1 MGKLR
6 VFEIN
11 ATIAYIE
18 TKIKQ
23 KIEREKE
30 EILKDDEKRNIFLQE
45 EFGDYNNFLNKINI
59 IFNLKKE
66 ISEKQNYLESLYKE
80 IQLSKIGKNIT
91 LYNLRNS
98 TELSGENFINS
109 LVENRLLV
117 KIRKEINVDK
127 EEIKNQI
134 IIKSSSNDLDKI
146 IEEILKEYKI
156 N

>member
-80 IQLSKIGKNIT
+80 VQLSKIGKNIT

-98 TELSGENFINS
+98 MELTGENFINS
-109 LVENRLLV
+109 LIENRLLV
-117 KIRKEINVDK
+117 KIGKEINVNK

-146 IEEILKEYKI
+146 IEEILNEYKI

>member
-59 IFNLKKE
+59 IFNIKKE

-80 IQLSKIGKNIT
+80 IQLSKIGKKIT

-98 TELSGENFINS
+98 MELSGENFISS
-109 LVENRLLV
+109 LIENRLLE
-117 KIRKEINVDK
+117 KIGKENKINK
-127 EEIKNQI
+127 EEIKNRI
-134 IIKSSSNDLDKI
+134 IIKSSSNDLNNI

>member
-23 KIEREKE
+23 KIEREKK

-80 IQLSKIGKNIT
+80 IQLSKIGKKIT

-98 TELSGENFINS
+98 MELTGENFINS
-109 LVENRLLV
+109 LIENRLLV
-117 KIRKEINVDK
+117 KIGKEINVNK

-146 IEEILKEYKI
+146 IEEILNEYKI

>member
-23 KIEREKE
+23 KIEREKK

-80 IQLSKIGKNIT
+80 IQLSKIGKKIT

-98 TELSGENFINS
+98 MELSGENFINS
-109 LVENRLLV
+109 LIENRLLE
-117 KIRKEINVDK
+117 KIGKENKINK
-127 EEIKNQI
+127 EEIKNRI
-134 IIKSSSNDLDKI
+134 IIKSSSNDLNNI

>member
-80 IQLSKIGKNIT
+80 IQLSKIGKKIT

-98 TELSGENFINS
+98 MELSGENFISS
-109 LVENRLLV
+109 LIENRLLE
-117 KIRKEINVDK
+117 KIGKENKINK
-127 EEIKNQI
+127 EEIKNRI
-134 IIKSSSNDLDKI
+134 IIKSSSNDLNNI

>member
-23 KIEREKE
+23 KIEREKK

-80 IQLSKIGKNIT
+80 IQLSKIGKKIT

-98 TELSGENFINS
+98 MELSGENFINS
-109 LVENRLLV
+109 LIENRLLV
-117 KIRKEINVDK
+117 KIGKEINVNK

-146 IEEILKEYKI
+146 IEEILNEYKI

>member
-1 MGKLR
+1 M
-6 VFEIN
+6 FEIN

-80 IQLSKIGKNIT
+80 IQLSKIGKKIT

-98 TELSGENFINS
+98 MELSGENFINS
-109 LVENRLLV
+109 LIENRLLE
-117 KIRKEINVDK
+117 KIGKENKINK
-127 EEIKNQI
+127 EEIKNRI
-134 IIKSSSNDLDKI
+134 IIKSSSNDLNNI